1 MQIKCFFESQKQA
14 IQQNKSDFAK
24 LDENCKKIQAQVTDV
39 KKKVQAFSGN
49 IIAAVVAK
57 KEEIFNEVENQAKE
71 ALERLGNGKS
81 EIEQQLETMNALVGR
96 TETVL
101 KRNSIAEL
109 IQFNKLLNT
118 FSPIN
123 Y

>member
-1 MQIKCFFESQKQA
+1 M
-14 IQQNKSDFAK
+14 
-24 LDENCKKIQAQVTDV
+24 